1 MVGEGVECFYIES
14 IEGDSL
20 SLKKKYILLVTFRPE
35 QNKIIKTKMTSYNRN
50 DQCQADIQTQLP
62 TAGQFIF

>member
-14 IEGDSL
+14 IEGDSS
-20 SLKKKYILLVTFRPE
+20 SLKKNILLVTFRPE

>member
-14 IEGDSL
+14 IEGDSS
-20 SLKKKYILLVTFRPE
+20 SLKKNILLVTFRPE

-50 DQCQADIQTQLP
+50 DQCQTDIQTQLP